1 MKKSPLP
8 LIELPENKTCQV
20 CVLPLYCLKKIHK
33 NCTSLRPSGRTSR
46 LPQANSSHLHIFTR
60 SAFTLIELLVVIAII
75 AILASMLLPALQQ
88 ARERG
93 RAASCINKLKQIGMA
108 FASYYNDYGKLVP
121 LADRNMKWTNTS
133 SRRPHALLI
142 SKGYID
148 AKMWECPSAAIDPAV
163 LASGYSPGSYP
174 SYGWNNNAL
183 LGSGEIEIPLIRIKQ
198 PGLLGFYMDS
208 QGGGT
213 DNFTYIVKGYSY
225 FIGDCGAYRNNNKGF
240 YATRHSNN
248 ANVLFAD
255 LHVAPVHIRKFN
267 SQQFKDWFWDG
278 DGACQKR

>member
-1 MKKSPLP
+1 MKNTSFSSALA
-8 LIELPENKTCQV
+8 
-20 CVLPLYCLKKIHK
+20 HK
-33 NCTSLRPSGRTSR
+33 REKFCG
-46 LPQANSSHLHIFTR
+46 
-60 SAFTLIELLVVIAII
+60 FTLIELLVVIAII

-108 FASYYNDYGKLVP
+108 CASYYNDYGKLVP
-121 LADRNMKWTNTS
+121 LADREMKWTNTS

-163 LASGYSPGSYP
+163 LASGYSPGPYP

-225 FIGDCGAYRNNNKGF
+225 FVGEYRKANKGF
-240 YATRHSNN
+240 YATRHNN
-248 ANVLFAD
+248 SANVLFAD

-267 SQQFKDWFWDG
+267 SKQFYDWFWDG

>member
-1 MKKSPLP
+1 MK
-8 LIELPENKTCQV
+8 N
-20 CVLPLYCLKKIHK
+20 
-33 NCTSLRPSGRTSR
+33 TSF
-46 LPQANSSHLHIFTR
+46 SSALARRREKFCG
-60 SAFTLIELLVVIAII
+60 FTLIELLVVIAII

-121 LADRNMKWTNTS
+121 LAQTDWTKS
-133 SRRPHALLI
+133 GKRPHELLT

-148 AKMWECPSAAIDPAV
+148 AKMWECPSAAIAPAV
-163 LASGYSPGSYP
+163 LANGYNPRAYP
-174 SYGWNNNAL
+174 SYGWNSNAL
-183 LGSGEIEIPLIRIKQ
+183 LGSGAIEIPLIRIKQ

-213 DNFTYIVKGYSY
+213 DNFTYIVKEYSY
-225 FIGDCGAYRNNNKGF
+225 FIGDCGAARANNKGF
-240 YATRHSNN
+240 YATRHNHS

-255 LHVAPVHIRKFN
+255 LHVAPVHIGKFN
-267 SQQFKDWFWDG
+267 SKQFKDWFWDG